1 MYKKKSIK
9 HFLWR
14 GIQNPSRRTRF
25 VLLLLFYVYVHIVYI
40 SGAPLQ
46 PFMMFDRPE
55 VILIFSIAQECLCA
69 YEITRDSVP
78 CLSNCII
85 TAARTARV
93 LLYYYCYNNISQSP
107 KAGQKFV
114 ALYTQ
119 LQWARIPSDHRS
131 SDGQRMASVINVF
144 SDVLLITRHK
154 GHYCIR
160 VSWHL

>member
-1 MYKKKSIK
+1 M
-9 HFLWR
+9 
-14 GIQNPSRRTRF
+14 
-25 VLLLLFYVYVHIVYI
+25 YI
-40 SGAPLQ
+40 SGAPL

-55 VILIFSIAQECLCA
+55 VILIFSIVQECLCA

-85 TAARTARV
+85 TAAYTPRV
-93 LLYYYCYNNISQSP
+93 LLYYYCYNNIFQSP
-107 KAGQKFV
+107 KARRKFV

-119 LQWARIPSDHRS
+119 LHWTMPSDRRS
-131 SDGQRMASVINVF
+131 SDGQRMKSVINVF

-160 VSWHL
+160 VS